1 MRTATALLSLT
12 LLATPASSEA
22 WLGPGF
28 PPARLSWLTGDQTKA
43 NGVMPEWFWW
53 TWGWETVDKWVT
65 TAWPDPPKPRV
76 AGDPR
81 IRLMPPLEFDHPY
94 TGPGKLTVIHAAS
107 QDEVR
112 QKCPGTLFPKAG
124 AYGCAISHQGGCTVV
139 TASVAD
145 MKAVGLT
152 MDITMR
158 HETAHCN
165 GWPGDHRG
173 ALPIEDW
180 ALGWESLQ

>member
-1 MRTATALLSLT
+1 MRTAKSLLALT
-12 LLATPASSEA
+12 LLATPASA
-22 WLGPGF
+22 WFAPDRYSGLPFWAEGSAPLPLWF
-28 PPARLSWLTGDQTKA
+28 ARTA
-43 NGVMPEWFWW
+43 NWRV
-53 TWGWETVDKWVT
+53 VDERVT
-65 TAWPDPPKPRV
+65 TASPEPPKPRV
-76 AGDPR
+76 GNPR
-81 IRLMPPLEFDHPY
+81 IRLMPPLEHDHPY
-94 TGPGKLTVIHAAS
+94 SGPGKLTVIHAAT

-112 QKCPGTLFPKAG
+112 QKCPGTVFPKAG
-124 AYGCAISHQGGCTVV
+124 AHGCAISHQGGCTVV

>member
-1 MRTATALLSLT
+1 
-12 LLATPASSEA
+12 
-22 WLGPGF
+22 
-28 PPARLSWLTGDQTKA
+28 
-43 NGVMPEWFWW
+43 
-53 TWGWETVDKWVT
+53 
-65 TAWPDPPKPRV
+65 
-76 AGDPR
+76 
-81 IRLMPPLEFDHPY
+81 
-94 TGPGKLTVIHAAS
+94 
-107 QDEVR
+107 
-112 QKCPGTLFPKAG
+112 
-124 AYGCAISHQGGCTVV
+124 V